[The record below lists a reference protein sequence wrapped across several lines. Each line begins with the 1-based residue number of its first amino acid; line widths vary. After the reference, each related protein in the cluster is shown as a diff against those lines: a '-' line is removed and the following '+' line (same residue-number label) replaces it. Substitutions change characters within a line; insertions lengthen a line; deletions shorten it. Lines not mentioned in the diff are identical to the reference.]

1 MKWLL
6 FIIISFL
13 SCTPQKPNAIRQVPP
28 KTEFDKKDG
37 RIKARDKFDNRDRVE
52 YFNEIQHK

>member
-1 MKWLL
+1 MKWLFL
-6 FIIISFL
+6 IIISVL
-13 SCTPQKPNAIRQVPP
+13 SCTPQKPNAIRQAPP

-52 YFNEIQHK
+52 